1 VWFSYLSD
9 ADEDSAASSRRA
21 PPSERKKHGLEMVN
35 MTKTDLIEGL
45 SNRLGLVKIDAE
57 RVVDGVL
64 DAITEALKHGD
75 RVNLSGFGTFAVSA
89 REARTGRNPKTGES
103 IEISASRSAKFKPGK
118 QLKES
123 LNAAPAASEPD

>member
-1 VWFSYLSD
+1 
-9 ADEDSAASSRRA
+9 
-21 PPSERKKHGLEMVN
+21 

-45 SNRLGLVKIDAE
+45 SNKLGLVKIEAE

-64 DAITEALKHGD
+64 DAISEALKQGD
-75 RVNLSGFGTFAVSA
+75 RVNISRFGTFAVSM

-118 QLKES
+118 QLKDS
-123 LNAAPAASEPD
+123 LNDMGGAAHPESTPT